1 MGETPFVQL
10 IEELKWRDECVFAV
24 SHHFG
29 FGLLDAG
36 AMVELAME
44 WQTVPRQRL
53 CTIAADFTERSVGH
67 AFSYHYSDTRTH
79 THTRLT
85 ALCPGLPG

>member
-1 MGETPFVQL
+1 M
-10 IEELKWRDECVFAV
+10 FAV

-44 WQTVPRQRL
+44 WRTVPAHRH
-53 CTIAADFTERSVGH
+53 CTVSADFTQ
-67 AFSYHYSDTRTH
+67 
-79 THTRLT
+79 RLIT
-85 ALCPGLPG
+85 LMGSLQVTII

>member
-1 MGETPFVQL
+1 MWT
-10 IEELKWRDECVFAV
+10 V

-44 WQTVPRQRL
+44 WQTVPEQKH
-53 CTIAADFTERSVGH
+53 CTVSADFTER
-67 AFSYHYSDTRTH
+67 
-79 THTRLT
+79 
-85 ALCPGLPG
+85 

>member
-1 MGETPFVQL
+1 MLP
-10 IEELKWRDECVFAV
+10 V

-44 WQTVPRQRL
+44 WQTVPRQRH
-53 CTIAADFTERSVGH
+53 CTVDADFTDRSV
-67 AFSYHYSDTRTH
+67 AFS
-79 THTRLT
+79 
-85 ALCPGLPG
+85 AG

>member
-1 MGETPFVQL
+1 MLP
-10 IEELKWRDECVFAV
+10 V

-44 WQTVPRQRL
+44 WQTVPRQRH
-53 CTIAADFTERSVGH
+53 CTVSADFTDRSVLL
-67 AFSYHYSDTRTH
+67 SDDADSSDVPRTSDYTSFTVMPH
-79 THTRLT
+79 LSSSVARQIG
-85 ALCPGLPG
+85 C

>member
-1 MGETPFVQL
+1 MCTIGKRWL
-10 IEELKWRDECVFAV
+10 SV

-44 WQTVPRQRL
+44 WQTVPQQRH
-53 CTIAADFTERSVGH
+53 CTVSAQFTERFVVNWSFTDSPLELH
-67 AFSYHYSDTRTH
+67 LAISE
-79 THTRLT
+79 L
-85 ALCPGLPG
+85 